1 MQEID
6 KQIHADIYEKLDA
19 FIVSKRV
26 PNILF
31 YGPSGSGKSTILRQF
46 LNQLYA
52 PIIDPKKRQELMM
65 YVDCKYGKGI
75 KFIRG
80 ELQFFAR
87 SNISTEGTFK
97 SIVLTHADKLTF
109 DAQSA
114 LRRCIEL
121 NSKTTRFFILID
133 NPSLILQPILSR
145 FSRMYVPL
153 PLINNK
159 VENLQCYF
167 KRKAFEQKENFFLSR
182 QKYLRSRLKPQYT
195 KDPNTSFVEL
205 VEDLIE
211 KAYSADEVV
220 ACFETDK
227 SKTDFHYLYAILCKE
242 IKSEKLLMLSAL
254 QLLFRSNSNL
264 EMSAFIT

>member
-6 KQIHADIYEKLDA
+6 KQIHSDIYLKLNA
-19 FIVSKRV
+19 FIDSNRV

-46 LNQLYA
+46 LNQLYS
-52 PIIDPKKRQELMM
+52 PITDARKRRELTM

-87 SNISTEGTFK
+87 SNISTQGTFK

-159 VENLQCYF
+159 VENLHSYF
-167 KRKAFEQKENFFLSR
+167 KRSAFEQKENFFLSR
-182 QKYLRSRLKPQYT
+182 NKYLRSRIKSQNT
-195 KDPNTSFVEL
+195 KEANTSFIEL
-205 VEDLIE
+205 TEDLIE
-211 KAYSADEVV
+211 KAYSTDEVV
-220 ACFETDK
+220 ACFENDK

-242 IKSEKLLMLSAL
+242 IRSEKLLMLSAL
-254 QLLFRSNSNL
+254 QLLFRSDSDL